1 MPDTWTLVTPVGDFT
16 LNQTFHA
23 PKYQPGG
30 VDTNAALRRDGRT
43 TYQRSGDGLA
53 TPGPLRLVGRVWR
66 DDQSIP
72 GILDELDAIQEAVA
86 ACIQVTRIT
95 SVGAYVYSDLAG
107 GPPPVLTPDG
117 FGGWQVE
124 IELWPGRAEPAFVP
138 VVPPGGITP
147 TSAGHDP
154 GGT

>member
-1 MPDTWTLVTPVGDFT
+1 
-16 LNQTFHA
+16 
-23 PKYQPGG
+23 
-30 VDTNAALRRDGRT
+30 
-43 TYQRSGDGLA
+43 
-53 TPGPLRLVGRVWR
+53 
-66 DDQSIP
+66 
-72 GILDELDAIQEAVA
+72 
-86 ACIQVTRIT
+86 VTRIT

-154 GGT
+154 GGTTHTVPRPDGLFGLLLVFARLGGTAAWNTPSGWTKVLSSGGSNE